1 MVKAIRSFTLSMLD
15 RSPAALSNGY
25 GIRIAEISK
34 YFRDHDPQQISDD
47 KSDRLETLF
56 DIF

>member
-1 MVKAIRSFTLSMLD
+1 MLD